1 MQNVLRNKTVAIGLF
16 SILAIFSFISTAE
29 AELWELLI
37 DLNVEKGTIHP
48 GETVRVTGKVVD
60 HAYEP
65 IRGAEV
71 LIRTDADTTKA
82 FTDPRGVFV
91 GEFKDFQRIP
101 GTYTVNVIADWYGM
115 TGLSST
121 EFQVKGESSPIS
133 HLQSKLST
141 EEAKK
146 YLSSNE
152 EDFEKNPIGQTLFKY
167 YHKLLEQL
175 IKEKKEYDEPQLD
188 QIHVEQQRKIAEQL
202 RKQAIEEF
210 QPGDGKYEGY
220 RYDRYMN
227 SLDPK
232 VRDLVATQLNF
243 TKNNFEDAQKIRE
256 KILSEGGTIE
266 EARQAYLDR
275 ISISKDS
282 LEQFNQEKTHPE
294 TDLESTEIHQ
304 ENSEAENSEAENSE
318 AENSEAENSEA
329 ENSEAENSEA
339 ENSEAE
345 NSEAE
350 NSEAENSEA
359 ENSE

>member
-1 MQNVLRNKTVAIGLF
+1 MFRDKTIVIGLF
-16 SILAIFSFISTAE
+16 SILIMFSFISTVE
-29 AELWELLI
+29 AKLWELLI
-37 DLNVEKGTIHP
+37 DLNVEKGSIYP

-71 LIRTDADTTKA
+71 LIRTGADTTKA

-101 GTYTVNVIADWYGM
+101 GTYTVNVVADWYGM

-141 EEAKK
+141 EEARK
-146 YLSSNE
+146 YLSSNQK
-152 EDFEKNPIGQTLFKY
+152 DFEKDPIGQTLFKY

-175 IKEKKEYDEPQLD
+175 IKEKKESNEPQLD
-188 QIHVEQQRKIAEQL
+188 QIHVEQQRNIAEQL
-202 RKQAIEEF
+202 RKQAIDEF
-210 QPGDGKYEGY
+210 QPGAGKYDGY
-220 RYDRYMN
+220 QHDRYLS
-227 SLDPK
+227 SLEPK
-232 VRDLVATQLNF
+232 IRDMVATQLNF

-275 ISISKDS
+275 ISISKES
-282 LEQFNQEKTHPE
+282 LEQFNQEKIHSE
-294 TDLESTEIHQ
+294 LEPIKTEQ
-304 ENSEAENSEAENSE
+304 ENSEVENSEVENSE
-318 AENSEAENSEA
+318 VENSE
-329 ENSEAENSEA
+329 
-339 ENSEAE
+339 
-345 NSEAE
+345 
-350 NSEAENSEA
+350 
-359 ENSE
+359 